1 MKITN
6 KQIKMLANLIK
17 NKITKMNN
25 MNYNKA
31 KTHNKAKLIEQ
42 DKKMTQNSREKLIKK
57 KDSKEILNLKI
68 V

>member
-31 KTHNKAKLIEQ
+31 KTHNKAKLIE
-42 DKKMTQNSREKLIKK
+42 
-57 KDSKEILNLKI
+57 
-68 V
+68 